1 MPRARLLGSS
11 RHVVGVK
18 AGSCC
23 EPGLKSVTIRILHL
37 RPGPFVNGKKTCG
50 IAAYR
55 LSGRVTVI
63 ITFDQSLAR
72 QFRPSPIPMSRIN
85 VTTPI
90 NASASRL
97 SEVTGFVFP
106 RY

>member
-1 MPRARLLGSS
+1 MFDRL
-11 RHVVGVK
+11 
-18 AGSCC
+18 
-23 EPGLKSVTIRILHL
+23 
-37 RPGPFVNGKKTCG
+37 
-50 IAAYR
+50 
-55 LSGRVTVI
+55 GRVTV

-97 SEVTGFVFP
+97 SEVTGFVYTVID
-106 RY
+106 RICCSSSS